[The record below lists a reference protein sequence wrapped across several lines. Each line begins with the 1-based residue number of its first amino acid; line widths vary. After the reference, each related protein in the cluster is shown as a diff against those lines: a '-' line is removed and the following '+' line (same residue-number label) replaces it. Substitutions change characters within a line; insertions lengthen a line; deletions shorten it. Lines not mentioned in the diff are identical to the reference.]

1 MRYLIN
7 KYIFFVFFYTSLIAQ
22 VEYSNHLNIRY
33 GDGDNNYTY
42 EEIYFNT
49 GITLNRSDY
58 RLEAVFNLEL
68 GDPPEIGLKQKGLA
82 DFLFGYYN
90 RNLSV
95 ELGKFYQTWGRG
107 LILNQVDYQP
117 LDFDTGAVGLNIEY
131 EKDYIA
137 LSIIAGGIEPRR
149 STTFLGG
156 YDPRVPNYI
165 LKQTLYGS
173 DFSIEL
179 PGSTMGLSILFTE
192 EDEAPISS
200 VMSGMRF
207 EKPYDNGDFF
217 LSFISKKSKLDK
229 VDSDSETDKGNGI
242 YLSNTNYIKDWALT
256 SNYRRYRIDVKD
268 PSMRDNIL
276 SNYGQALDVQRSPTG
291 YYQHSFKLL
300 SRNSKQVNL
309 NDEIGLELEL
319 IGPIDE
325 NRTLLV
331 NYTKSSS
338 TKGWHNEFGYWEPEP
353 LTTTNGNSNSLFPS
367 SDKDSY
373 PFDELFIELSG
384 YNKAHTLS
392 YRVGFD
398 YFSDTFAVLAN
409 SNTSES
415 FEVNKAI
422 TFPLMVNV
430 TLNDLWNIEVQLELQ
445 RAKKGFELTVND
457 ETSFVS
463 LLSDKYQKNIFLGFT
478 VNHAPWSLTLATE
491 STNSDESLSSSDSN
505 TWNSVALT
513 YRIKSDNIL
522 EVFYGSIRGGLDC
535 TNGVCRYIQP
545 FENGLRIDYSV
556 NLN

>member
-1 MRYLIN
+1 MN
-7 KYIFFVFFYTSLIAQ
+7 KRIISIFLCTTLTAQ
-22 VEYSNHLNIRY
+22 VEYSNNLNIRY
-33 GDGDNNYTY
+33 GDGDNNYIY

-49 GITLNRSDY
+49 GITLNRPDD
-58 RLEAVFNLEL
+58 RFEALFSLEL
-68 GDPPEIGLKQKGLA
+68 SDPPEIGLKEEGIRE
-82 DFLFGYYN
+82 FLLGYYN
-90 RNLSV
+90 KNLSI
-95 ELGKFYQTWGRG
+95 ELGDFYQTWGRG
-107 LILNQVDYQP
+107 LILNQTDYQH
-117 LDFDTGAVGLNIEY
+117 LDFNTGATGLSVGY
-131 EKDYIA
+131 EKDYIS
-137 LSIIAGGIEPRR
+137 LNVIAGEINPRK

-173 DFSIEL
+173 DFSIESSE
-179 PGSTMGLSILFTE
+179 STMGLSILFTE

-200 VMSGMRF
+200 VIGGIRF
-207 EKPYDNGDFF
+207 EKPYDNGDLF
-217 LSFISKKSKLDK
+217 LSFISKRSKLDT
-229 VDSDSETDKGNGI
+229 VDSGSETDKGNGL
-242 YLSNTNYIKDWALT
+242 YFSNTNYIKDWALT

-373 PFDELFIELSG
+373 PFDELFIELNG
-384 YNKAHTLS
+384 YNKAHTLF

-422 TFPLMVNV
+422 TFPFMVNV
-430 TLNDLWNIEVQLELQ
+430 ILNDLWSIEVQLELQ

-457 ETSFVS
+457 ESSFVS
-463 LLSDKYQKNIFLGFT
+463 LLSDKYQDNIFLGFT
-478 VNHAPWSLTLATE
+478 VNHAPWSLTVATE
-491 STNSDESLSSSDSN
+491 STNSDESSSNFDSN

-545 FENGLRIDYSV
+545 FKNGLRIDYNV

>member
-1 MRYLIN
+1 MQYLMN
-7 KYIFFVFFYTSLIAQ
+7 KRIISIFLCTILTAQ
-22 VEYSNHLNIRY
+22 VEYSNNLNIRY
-33 GDGDNNYTY
+33 GGGDNNYTY

-49 GITLNRSDY
+49 GITLNRPDY
-58 RLEAVFNLEL
+58 RFEALFNLEL
-68 GDPPEIGLKQKGLA
+68 SDPPEIGLKEEGIRE
-82 DFLFGYYN
+82 FLLGYYN
-90 RNLSV
+90 KNLSI
-95 ELGKFYQTWGRG
+95 ELGDFYQTWGRG
-107 LILNQVDYQP
+107 LILNQTDYQH
-117 LDFDTGAVGLNIEY
+117 LDFNTSATGLSVGY
-131 EKDYIA
+131 EKDYIS
-137 LSIIAGGIEPRR
+137 LNVIAGEINPRK

-173 DFSIEL
+173 DFSIESSE
-179 PGSTMGLSILFTE
+179 STMGLSILFTE
-192 EDEAPISS
+192 EEEAPVSS
-200 VMSGMRF
+200 VIGGIRF
-207 EKPYDNGDFF
+207 EKLYDNGDLF
-217 LSFISKKSKLDK
+217 LSFISKRSKLDT
-229 VDSDSETDKGNGI
+229 VDSGSETDKGNGI
-242 YLSNTNYIKDWALT
+242 YFSNTNYIKDWALT

-325 NRTLLV
+325 DKTLLV

-373 PFDELFIELSG
+373 PFDEIFIELNG
-384 YNKAHTLS
+384 YNKAHTLF

-422 TFPLMVNV
+422 TFPFMVNV
-430 TLNDLWNIEVQLELQ
+430 ILNDLWSIEVQLELQ

-463 LLSDKYQKNIFLGFT
+463 LLSDKYQENIFLGFT
-478 VNHAPWSLTLATE
+478 VNHTPWSLTFATE
-491 STNSDESLSSSDSN
+491 STNSDESLSNFDSN

>member
-1 MRYLIN
+1 MN
-7 KYIFFVFFYTSLIAQ
+7 KRIISIFLCTTLTAQ
-22 VEYSNHLNIRY
+22 VEYSNNLNIRY
-33 GDGDNNYTY
+33 GEGDNNYIY

-49 GITLNRSDY
+49 GITLNRPDD
-58 RLEAVFNLEL
+58 RFEALFSLEL
-68 GDPPEIGLKQKGLA
+68 SDPPEIGLKEEGIRE
-82 DFLFGYYN
+82 FLLGYYN
-90 RNLSV
+90 KNLSI
-95 ELGKFYQTWGRG
+95 ELGDFYQTWGRG
-107 LILNQVDYQP
+107 LILNQTDYQH
-117 LDFDTGAVGLNIEY
+117 LDFNTGATGLSVGY
-131 EKDYIA
+131 EKDYIS
-137 LSIIAGGIEPRR
+137 LNVIAGEINPRK

-173 DFSIEL
+173 DFSIESSE
-179 PGSTMGLSILFTE
+179 STMGLSILFTE

-200 VMSGMRF
+200 VIGGIRF
-207 EKPYDNGDFF
+207 EKPYDNGDLF
-217 LSFISKKSKLDK
+217 LSFISKRSKLDT
-229 VDSDSETDKGNGI
+229 VDSGSETDKGNGL
-242 YLSNTNYIKDWALT
+242 YFSNTNYIKDWALT

-373 PFDELFIELSG
+373 PFDELFIELNG
-384 YNKAHTLS
+384 YNKAHTLF

-422 TFPLMVNV
+422 TFPFMVNV
-430 TLNDLWNIEVQLELQ
+430 ILNDLWSIEVQLELQ

-457 ETSFVS
+457 ESSFVS
-463 LLSDKYQKNIFLGFT
+463 LLSDKYQDNIFLGFT
-478 VNHAPWSLTLATE
+478 VNHAPWSLTVATE
-491 STNSDESLSSSDSN
+491 STNSDESSSNFDSN

-545 FENGLRIDYSV
+545 FKNGLRIDYNV

>member
-1 MRYLIN
+1 MQYLMN
-7 KYIFFVFFYTSLIAQ
+7 KRIISIFLCTILTAQ
-22 VEYSNHLNIRY
+22 VEYSNNLNIRY
-33 GDGDNNYTY
+33 GEGDNNYTY

-49 GITLNRSDY
+49 GITLNRPDY
-58 RLEAVFNLEL
+58 RFEALFNLEL
-68 GDPPEIGLKQKGLA
+68 SDPPEIGLKEEGIRE
-82 DFLFGYYN
+82 FLLGYYN
-90 RNLSV
+90 KNLSI
-95 ELGKFYQTWGRG
+95 ELGDFYQTWGRG
-107 LILNQVDYQP
+107 LILNQTDYQH
-117 LDFDTGAVGLNIEY
+117 LDFNTSATGLSVGY
-131 EKDYIA
+131 EKDYIS
-137 LSIIAGGIEPRR
+137 LNVIAGEINPRK

-173 DFSIEL
+173 DFSIESSE
-179 PGSTMGLSILFTE
+179 STMGLSILFTE
-192 EDEAPISS
+192 EEEAPISS
-200 VMSGMRF
+200 VIGGIRF

-217 LSFISKKSKLDK
+217 LSFISKRSKLDT
-229 VDSDSETDKGNGI
+229 VDSGSETDKGNGI
-242 YLSNTNYIKDWALT
+242 YFSNTNYIKDWALT

-325 NRTLLV
+325 DKTLLV

-373 PFDELFIELSG
+373 PFDEIFIELNG
-384 YNKAHTLS
+384 YNKAHTLF

-422 TFPLMVNV
+422 TFPFMVNV
-430 TLNDLWNIEVQLELQ
+430 ILNDLWSIEVQLELQ

-463 LLSDKYQKNIFLGFT
+463 LLSDKYQENIFLGFT
-478 VNHAPWSLTLATE
+478 VNHTPWSLTFATE
-491 STNSDESLSSSDSN
+491 STNSDESLSNFDSN

>member
-1 MRYLIN
+1 MN
-7 KYIFFVFFYTSLIAQ
+7 KRIISIFLFTILTAQ
-22 VEYSNHLNIRY
+22 VEYSNNLNIRY
-33 GDGDNNYTY
+33 GEGDNNYSY

-49 GITLNRSDY
+49 GITLNRPDY
-58 RLEAVFNLEL
+58 RLEALFNLEL
-68 GDPPEIGLKQKGLA
+68 SDPPEIGLKEEGIRKFSL
-82 DFLFGYYN
+82 GYYN
-90 RNLSV
+90 KNLSI
-95 ELGKFYQTWGRG
+95 ELGDFYQTWGRG
-107 LILNQVDYQP
+107 LILNQTDYQH
-117 LDFDTGAVGLNIEY
+117 LDFNTGATGLSVGY
-131 EKDYIA
+131 EKNYIS
-137 LSIIAGGIEPRR
+137 LNVIAGEINPRK
-149 STTFLGG
+149 STTFLGD

-173 DFSIEL
+173 DLSIES
-179 PGSTMGLSILFTE
+179 PESTMGLSILFTE
-192 EDEAPISS
+192 EEETPISS
-200 VMSGMRF
+200 VIGGIRF
-207 EKPYDNGDFF
+207 EKPYNNGDFF
-217 LSFISKKSKLDK
+217 LSFISKRSKLDT
-229 VDSDSETDKGNGI
+229 VDSGSETDKGNGL
-242 YLSNTNYIKDWALT
+242 YFSSTNYIKDWALT

-373 PFDELFIELSG
+373 PFDEIFIELNG
-384 YNKAHTLS
+384 YNEAHTLF

-422 TFPLMVNV
+422 TFPFMVNV
-430 TLNDLWNIEVQLELQ
+430 ILNDLWSIEVQLELQ
-445 RAKKGFELTVND
+445 RAKKGFEVTAND
-457 ETSFVS
+457 ESSFVS
-463 LLSDKYQKNIFLGFT
+463 LLSEKYQDNIFLGFT
-478 VNHAPWSLTLATE
+478 VNHAPWSLTVATE
-491 STNSDESLSSSDSN
+491 STNSDESLSNFDSN

-545 FENGLRIDYSV
+545 FENGLRIDYNV

>member
-1 MRYLIN
+1 MN
-7 KYIFFVFFYTSLIAQ
+7 KRIISIFLCTTLTAQ
-22 VEYSNHLNIRY
+22 VEYSNNLNIRY
-33 GDGDNNYTY
+33 GEGDNNYTY

-49 GITLNRSDY
+49 GIILNRPDD
-58 RLEAVFNLEL
+58 RFEALFSLEL
-68 GDPPEIGLKQKGLA
+68 SNPPEIGLKEEGIRE
-82 DFLFGYYN
+82 FLLGYYN
-90 RNLSV
+90 KNLSI
-95 ELGKFYQTWGRG
+95 ELGDFYQTWGRG
-107 LILNQVDYQP
+107 LILNQTDYQH
-117 LDFDTGAVGLNIEY
+117 LDFNTSATGLSVGY
-131 EKDYIA
+131 EKDYIS
-137 LSIIAGGIEPRR
+137 LNVIAGETNPRK
-149 STTFLGG
+149 STTFLGD

-173 DFSIEL
+173 DLSIES
-179 PGSTMGLSILFTE
+179 PESTM
-192 EDEAPISS
+192 
-200 VMSGMRF
+200 
-207 EKPYDNGDFF
+207 
-217 LSFISKKSKLDK
+217 SFISKRSKFDI
-229 VDSDSETDKGNGI
+229 VDSGSETDKGNGL
-242 YLSNTNYIKDWALT
+242 YFSNTNYIKDWALT

-325 NRTLLV
+325 NRTLLL

-373 PFDELFIELSG
+373 PFDEIFIELNG
-384 YNKAHTLS
+384 YNKAHTLF

-422 TFPLMVNV
+422 TFPFMVNV
-430 TLNDLWNIEVQLELQ
+430 ILNDLWSIEVQLELQ

-457 ETSFVS
+457 ESSFVS
-463 LLSDKYQKNIFLGFT
+463 LLSDKYQDNIFLGFT
-478 VNHAPWSLTLATE
+478 VNHAPWSLTVATE
-491 STNSDESLSSSDSN
+491 STNSDESLSNFDSN

-545 FENGLRIDYSV
+545 FKNGLRIDYSV
-556 NLN
+556 NLK

>member
-1 MRYLIN
+1 MN
-7 KYIFFVFFYTSLIAQ
+7 KRIISIFLCTTLTAQ
-22 VEYSNHLNIRY
+22 VEYSNNLNIRY
-33 GDGDNNYTY
+33 GEGDNNYTY

-49 GITLNRSDY
+49 GIILNRPDD
-58 RLEAVFNLEL
+58 RFEALFSLEL
-68 GDPPEIGLKQKGLA
+68 SDPPEIGLKEEGIRE
-82 DFLFGYYN
+82 FLLGYYN
-90 RNLSV
+90 KNLSI
-95 ELGKFYQTWGRG
+95 ELGDFYQTWGRG
-107 LILNQVDYQP
+107 LILNQTDYQH
-117 LDFDTGAVGLNIEY
+117 LDFNTSATGLSVGY
-131 EKDYIA
+131 EKDYIS
-137 LSIIAGGIEPRR
+137 LNVIAGETNPRK
-149 STTFLGG
+149 STTFLGD

-173 DFSIEL
+173 DLSIES
-179 PGSTMGLSILFTE
+179 PESTMGLSILFTE
-192 EDEAPISS
+192 EEEAPISS
-200 VMSGMRF
+200 VIGGIRF

-217 LSFISKKSKLDK
+217 LSFISKRSKLDT
-229 VDSDSETDKGNGI
+229 VDSGSETDKGNGL
-242 YLSNTNYIKDWALT
+242 YFSNTNYIKDWALT

-325 NRTLLV
+325 NRTLLL

-373 PFDELFIELSG
+373 PFDEIFIELNG
-384 YNKAHTLS
+384 YNKAHTLF

-422 TFPLMVNV
+422 TFPFMVNV
-430 TLNDLWNIEVQLELQ
+430 ILNDLWSIEVQLELQ
-445 RAKKGFELTVND
+445 RAKKGFEVTTND
-457 ETSFVS
+457 ESSFVS
-463 LLSDKYQKNIFLGFT
+463 LLSEKYQDNIFLGFT
-478 VNHAPWSLTLATE
+478 VNHAPWSLTVATE
-491 STNSDESLSSSDSN
+491 STNSDESLSNFDSN

-522 EVFYGSIRGGLDC
+522 EVFYVSIRGGLDC

-545 FENGLRIDYSV
+545 FENGLRIDYNV

>member
-1 MRYLIN
+1 MN
-7 KYIFFVFFYTSLIAQ
+7 KRIISIFLCTTLTAQ
-22 VEYSNHLNIRY
+22 VEYSNNLNIRY
-33 GDGDNNYTY
+33 GEGDNNYIY

-49 GITLNRSDY
+49 GITLNRPDD
-58 RLEAVFNLEL
+58 RFEALFSLEL
-68 GDPPEIGLKQKGLA
+68 SNPPEIGLKEEGIRE
-82 DFLFGYYN
+82 FLLGYYN
-90 RNLSV
+90 KNLSI
-95 ELGKFYQTWGRG
+95 ELGDFYETWGRG
-107 LILNQVDYQP
+107 LILNQTDYQH
-117 LDFDTGAVGLNIEY
+117 LDFNTGATGLSVGY
-131 EKDYIA
+131 EKDYIS
-137 LSIIAGGIEPRR
+137 LNVIAGEINPRK

-173 DFSIEL
+173 DFSIESSE
-179 PGSTMGLSILFTE
+179 STMGLSILFTE

-200 VMSGMRF
+200 VIGGIRF

-217 LSFISKKSKLDK
+217 LSFISKRSKFDI
-229 VDSDSETDKGNGI
+229 VDSGSETDKGNGL
-242 YLSNTNYIKDWALT
+242 YFSNTNYIKDWALT

-373 PFDELFIELSG
+373 PFDELFIELNG
-384 YNKAHTLS
+384 YNKAHTLF

-422 TFPLMVNV
+422 TFPFMVNV
-430 TLNDLWNIEVQLELQ
+430 ILNDLWSIEVQLELQ

-457 ETSFVS
+457 ESSFVS
-463 LLSDKYQKNIFLGFT
+463 LLSDKYQDNIFLGFT
-478 VNHAPWSLTLATE
+478 VNHAPWSLTVATE
-491 STNSDESLSSSDSN
+491 STNSDESSSNFDSN

-545 FENGLRIDYSV
+545 FQNGLRIDYNV

>member
-1 MRYLIN
+1 MN
-7 KYIFFVFFYTSLIAQ
+7 KRIISIFLFTILTAQ
-22 VEYSNHLNIRY
+22 VEYSNNLNIRY
-33 GDGDNNYTY
+33 GEGDNNYTY

-49 GITLNRSDY
+49 GIILNRPDD
-58 RLEAVFNLEL
+58 RFEALFSLEL
-68 GDPPEIGLKQKGLA
+68 SDPPEIGLKEEGIRE
-82 DFLFGYYN
+82 FLLGYYN
-90 RNLSV
+90 KNLSI
-95 ELGKFYQTWGRG
+95 ELGDFYQTWGRG
-107 LILNQVDYQP
+107 LILNQTDYQH
-117 LDFDTGAVGLNIEY
+117 LDFNTSATGLSVGY
-131 EKDYIA
+131 EKDYIS
-137 LSIIAGGIEPRR
+137 LNVIAGETNPRK
-149 STTFLGG
+149 STTFLGD

-173 DFSIEL
+173 DFSIESSE
-179 PGSTMGLSILFTE
+179 STMGLSILFTE
-192 EDEAPISS
+192 EEEAPISS
-200 VMSGMRF
+200 VIGGIRF

-217 LSFISKKSKLDK
+217 LSFISKRSKLDT
-229 VDSDSETDKGNGI
+229 VDSGSETDKGNGL
-242 YLSNTNYIKDWALT
+242 YFSNTNYIKDWALT

-373 PFDELFIELSG
+373 PFDEIFIELNG
-384 YNKAHTLS
+384 YNKAHTLF

-422 TFPLMVNV
+422 TFPFMVNV
-430 TLNDLWNIEVQLELQ
+430 ILNDLWSIEVQLELQ
-445 RAKKGFELTVND
+445 RAKKGFEVTTND
-457 ETSFVS
+457 ESSFVS
-463 LLSDKYQKNIFLGFT
+463 LLSEKYQDNIFLGFT
-478 VNHAPWSLTLATE
+478 VNHAPWSLTVATE
-491 STNSDESLSSSDSN
+491 STNSDESLSNFDSN

-545 FENGLRIDYSV
+545 FENGLRIDYNV

>member
-1 MRYLIN
+1 MN
-7 KYIFFVFFYTSLIAQ
+7 KRIISIFLCTTLTAQ
-22 VEYSNHLNIRY
+22 VEYSNNLNIRY
-33 GDGDNNYTY
+33 GEGDNNYTY

-49 GITLNRSDY
+49 GIILNRPDD
-58 RLEAVFNLEL
+58 RFEALFSLEL
-68 GDPPEIGLKQKGLA
+68 SDPPEIGLKEEGIRE
-82 DFLFGYYN
+82 FLLGYYN
-90 RNLSV
+90 KNLSI
-95 ELGKFYQTWGRG
+95 ELGDFYQTWGRG
-107 LILNQVDYQP
+107 LILNQTDYQH
-117 LDFDTGAVGLNIEY
+117 LDFNTSATGLSVGY
-131 EKDYIA
+131 EKDYIS
-137 LSIIAGGIEPRR
+137 LNVIAGETNPRK
-149 STTFLGG
+149 STTFLGD

-173 DFSIEL
+173 DLSIES
-179 PGSTMGLSILFTE
+179 PESTMGLSILFTE
-192 EDEAPISS
+192 EEEAPISS
-200 VMSGMRF
+200 VIGGIRF

-217 LSFISKKSKLDK
+217 LSFISKRSKFDI
-229 VDSDSETDKGNGI
+229 VDSGSETDKGNGL
-242 YLSNTNYIKDWALT
+242 YFSNTNYIKDWALT

-373 PFDELFIELSG
+373 PFDELFIELNG
-384 YNKAHTLS
+384 YNKAHTLF

-422 TFPLMVNV
+422 TFPFMVNV
-430 TLNDLWNIEVQLELQ
+430 ILNDLWSIEVQLELQ
-445 RAKKGFELTVND
+445 RAKKGFEVTTND
-457 ETSFVS
+457 ESSFVS
-463 LLSDKYQKNIFLGFT
+463 LLSEKYQDNIFLGFT
-478 VNHAPWSLTLATE
+478 VNHEPWSLTVATE
-491 STNSDESLSSSDSN
+491 STNSDESSSNFDSN

-545 FENGLRIDYSV
+545 FKNGLRIDYNV

>member
-1 MRYLIN
+1 MN
-7 KYIFFVFFYTSLIAQ
+7 KRIISIFLCTTLTAQ
-22 VEYSNHLNIRY
+22 VEYSNNLNIRY
-33 GDGDNNYTY
+33 GEGDNNYIY

-49 GITLNRSDY
+49 GITLNRPDD
-58 RLEAVFNLEL
+58 RFEALFSLEL
-68 GDPPEIGLKQKGLA
+68 SDPPEIGLKEEGIRE
-82 DFLFGYYN
+82 FLLGYYN
-90 RNLSV
+90 KNLSI
-95 ELGKFYQTWGRG
+95 ELGDFYQTWGRG
-107 LILNQVDYQP
+107 LILNQTDYQH
-117 LDFDTGAVGLNIEY
+117 LDFNTSATGLSVGY
-131 EKDYIA
+131 EKDYIS
-137 LSIIAGGIEPRR
+137 LNVIAGETNPRK
-149 STTFLGG
+149 STTFLGD

-173 DFSIEL
+173 DFSIESSE
-179 PGSTMGLSILFTE
+179 STMGLSILFTE
-192 EDEAPISS
+192 EEEAPISS
-200 VMSGMRF
+200 VIGGIRF

-217 LSFISKKSKLDK
+217 LSFISKRSKFDI
-229 VDSDSETDKGNGI
+229 VDSGSETDKGNGL
-242 YLSNTNYIKDWALT
+242 YFSNTNYIKDWALT

-373 PFDELFIELSG
+373 PFDEIFIELNG
-384 YNKAHTLS
+384 YNKAHTLF

-422 TFPLMVNV
+422 TFPFMVNV
-430 TLNDLWNIEVQLELQ
+430 ILNDLWSIEVQLELQ
-445 RAKKGFELTVND
+445 RAKKGFEVTTND
-457 ETSFVS
+457 ESSFVS
-463 LLSDKYQKNIFLGFT
+463 LLSEKYQDNIFLGFT
-478 VNHAPWSLTLATE
+478 VNHAPWSLTVATE
-491 STNSDESLSSSDSN
+491 STNSDESLSNFDSN

>member
-1 MRYLIN
+1 MN
-7 KYIFFVFFYTSLIAQ
+7 KRIISIFLCTTLTAQ
-22 VEYSNHLNIRY
+22 VEYSNNLNIRY
-33 GDGDNNYTY
+33 GEGDNNYTY

-49 GITLNRSDY
+49 GIILNRPDD
-58 RLEAVFNLEL
+58 RFEALFSLEL
-68 GDPPEIGLKQKGLA
+68 SDPPEIGLKEEGIRE
-82 DFLFGYYN
+82 FLLGYYN
-90 RNLSV
+90 KNLSI
-95 ELGKFYQTWGRG
+95 ELGDFYQTWGRG
-107 LILNQVDYQP
+107 LILNQTDYQH
-117 LDFDTGAVGLNIEY
+117 LDFNTSATGLSVGY
-131 EKDYIA
+131 EKDYIS
-137 LSIIAGGIEPRR
+137 LNVIAGETNPRK
-149 STTFLGG
+149 STTFLGD

-173 DFSIEL
+173 DLSIES
-179 PGSTMGLSILFTE
+179 PESTMGLSILFTE
-192 EDEAPISS
+192 EEEAPISS
-200 VMSGMRF
+200 VIGGIRF

-217 LSFISKKSKLDK
+217 LSFISKRSKFDI
-229 VDSDSETDKGNGI
+229 VDSGSETDKGNGL
-242 YLSNTNYIKDWALT
+242 YFSNTNYIKDWALT

-325 NRTLLV
+325 NRTLLL

-373 PFDELFIELSG
+373 PFDEIFIELNG
-384 YNKAHTLS
+384 YNKAHTLF

-422 TFPLMVNV
+422 TFPFMVNV
-430 TLNDLWNIEVQLELQ
+430 ILNDLWSIEVQLELQ
-445 RAKKGFELTVND
+445 RAKKGFEVTTND
-457 ETSFVS
+457 ESSFVS
-463 LLSDKYQKNIFLGFT
+463 LLSEKYQDNIFLGFT
-478 VNHAPWSLTLATE
+478 VNHAPWSLTVATE
-491 STNSDESLSSSDSN
+491 STNSDESLSNFDSN

-545 FENGLRIDYSV
+545 FKNGLRIDYSV
-556 NLN
+556 NLK

>member
-1 MRYLIN
+1 MN
-7 KYIFFVFFYTSLIAQ
+7 KRIISIFLCTTLTAQ
-22 VEYSNHLNIRY
+22 VEYSNNLNIRY
-33 GDGDNNYTY
+33 GEGDNNYTY

-49 GITLNRSDY
+49 GIILNRPDD
-58 RLEAVFNLEL
+58 RFEALFSLEL
-68 GDPPEIGLKQKGLA
+68 SDPPEIGLKEEGIRE
-82 DFLFGYYN
+82 FLLGYYN
-90 RNLSV
+90 KNLSI
-95 ELGKFYQTWGRG
+95 ELGDFYQTWGRG
-107 LILNQVDYQP
+107 LILNQTDYQH
-117 LDFDTGAVGLNIEY
+117 LDFNTSATGLSVGY
-131 EKDYIA
+131 EKDYIS
-137 LSIIAGGIEPRR
+137 LNVIAGETNPRK
-149 STTFLGG
+149 STTFLGD

-173 DFSIEL
+173 DLSIES
-179 PGSTMGLSILFTE
+179 PESTMGLSILFTE
-192 EDEAPISS
+192 EEEAPISS
-200 VMSGMRF
+200 VIGGIRF

-217 LSFISKKSKLDK
+217 LSFISKRSKFDI
-229 VDSDSETDKGNGI
+229 VDSGSETDKGNGL
-242 YLSNTNYIKDWALT
+242 YFSNTNYIKDWALT

-325 NRTLLV
+325 NRTLLL

-373 PFDELFIELSG
+373 PFDEIFIELNG
-384 YNKAHTLS
+384 YNKDHTLF

-422 TFPLMVNV
+422 TFPFMVNV
-430 TLNDLWNIEVQLELQ
+430 ILNDLWSIEVQLELQ
-445 RAKKGFELTVND
+445 RAKKGFEVTTND
-457 ETSFVS
+457 ESSFVS
-463 LLSDKYQKNIFLGFT
+463 LLSEKYQDNIFLGFT
-478 VNHAPWSLTLATE
+478 VNHAPWSLTVATE
-491 STNSDESLSSSDSN
+491 STNSDESLSNFDSN

-556 NLN
+556 NLK

>member
-1 MRYLIN
+1 MN
-7 KYIFFVFFYTSLIAQ
+7 KRIISIFLCTTLTAQ
-22 VEYSNHLNIRY
+22 VEYSNNLNIRY
-33 GDGDNNYTY
+33 GEGDNNYTY

-49 GITLNRSDY
+49 GIILNRPDD
-58 RLEAVFNLEL
+58 RFEALFSLEL
-68 GDPPEIGLKQKGLA
+68 SDPPEIGLKEEGIRE
-82 DFLFGYYN
+82 FLLGYYN
-90 RNLSV
+90 KNLSI
-95 ELGKFYQTWGRG
+95 ELGDFYQTWGRG
-107 LILNQVDYQP
+107 LILNQTDYQH
-117 LDFDTGAVGLNIEY
+117 LDFNTSATGLSVGY
-131 EKDYIA
+131 EKDYIS
-137 LSIIAGGIEPRR
+137 LNVIAGETNPRK
-149 STTFLGG
+149 STTFLGD

-173 DFSIEL
+173 DFSIESSE
-179 PGSTMGLSILFTE
+179 STMGLSILFTE
-192 EDEAPISS
+192 EEEAPISS
-200 VMSGMRF
+200 VISGIRF
-207 EKPYDNGDFF
+207 EKPYDNGDLF
-217 LSFISKKSKLDK
+217 LSFISKRSNLDT
-229 VDSDSETDKGNGI
+229 VDSDSETDKGNGL
-242 YLSNTNYIKDWALT
+242 YFSNTNYIKDWALT

-291 YYQHSFKLL
+291 YYQHNFKLL

-373 PFDELFIELSG
+373 PFDELFIELNG
-384 YNKAHTLS
+384 YNEAHTLF

-422 TFPLMVNV
+422 TFPFMVNV
-430 TLNDLWNIEVQLELQ
+430 ILNDLWSIEVQLELQ
-445 RAKKGFELTVND
+445 RAKKGFEVTTND
-457 ETSFVS
+457 ESSFVS
-463 LLSDKYQKNIFLGFT
+463 LLSDKYQDNIFLGFT
-478 VNHAPWSLTLATE
+478 VNHAPWSLTVATE
-491 STNSDESLSSSDSN
+491 STNSDESSSNFDSN

>member
-1 MRYLIN
+1 MN
-7 KYIFFVFFYTSLIAQ
+7 KSIISIFLFTILTAQ
-22 VEYSNHLNIRY
+22 VEYSNNLNIRY
-33 GDGDNNYTY
+33 GEGDNNYSY

-49 GITLNRSDY
+49 GITLNRPDY
-58 RLEAVFNLEL
+58 RLEALFNLEL
-68 GDPPEIGLKQKGLA
+68 SDPPEIGLKEEGIRKFSL
-82 DFLFGYYN
+82 GYYN
-90 RNLSV
+90 KNLSI
-95 ELGKFYQTWGRG
+95 ELGDFYQTWGRG
-107 LILNQVDYQP
+107 LILNQTDYQH
-117 LDFDTGAVGLNIEY
+117 LDFNTGATGLSVGY
-131 EKDYIA
+131 EKDYIS
-137 LSIIAGGIEPRR
+137 LNVIAGEINPRK
-149 STTFLGG
+149 STTFLGD

-173 DFSIEL
+173 DLSIES
-179 PGSTMGLSILFTE
+179 PESTMGLSILFTE
-192 EDEAPISS
+192 EEETPISS
-200 VMSGMRF
+200 VIGGIRF
-207 EKPYDNGDFF
+207 EKPYNNGDFF
-217 LSFISKKSKLDK
+217 LSFISKRSKLDT
-229 VDSDSETDKGNGI
+229 VDSGSETDKGNGL
-242 YLSNTNYIKDWALT
+242 YFSSTNYIKDWALT

-373 PFDELFIELSG
+373 PFDEIFIELNG
-384 YNKAHTLS
+384 YNEAHTLF

-422 TFPLMVNV
+422 TFPFMVNV
-430 TLNDLWNIEVQLELQ
+430 ILNDLWSIEVQLELK
-445 RAKKGFELTVND
+445 RAKKGFEVTAND
-457 ETSFVS
+457 ESSFVS
-463 LLSDKYQKNIFLGFT
+463 LLSEKYQDNIFLGFT
-478 VNHAPWSLTLATE
+478 VNHAPWSLTVATE
-491 STNSDESLSSSDSN
+491 STNSDESLSNFDSN

-545 FENGLRIDYSV
+545 FENGLRIDYNV

>member
-1 MRYLIN
+1 MQYLMN
-7 KYIFFVFFYTSLIAQ
+7 KRIISIFLCTILTAQ
-22 VEYSNHLNIRY
+22 VEYSNNLNIRY
-33 GDGDNNYTY
+33 GEGDNNYTY

-49 GITLNRSDY
+49 GITLNRPDY
-58 RLEAVFNLEL
+58 RFEALFNLEL
-68 GDPPEIGLKQKGLA
+68 SDPPEIGLKEEGIRE
-82 DFLFGYYN
+82 FLLGYYN
-90 RNLSV
+90 KNLSI
-95 ELGKFYQTWGRG
+95 ELGDFYQTWGRG
-107 LILNQVDYQP
+107 LILNQTDYQH
-117 LDFDTGAVGLNIEY
+117 LDFNTSATGLSVGY
-131 EKDYIA
+131 EKDYIS
-137 LSIIAGGIEPRR
+137 LNVIAGEINPRK

-173 DFSIEL
+173 DFSIESSE
-179 PGSTMGLSILFTE
+179 STMGLSILFTE
-192 EDEAPISS
+192 EEEAPISS
-200 VMSGMRF
+200 VIGGIRF
-207 EKPYDNGDFF
+207 EKLYDNGDFF
-217 LSFISKKSKLDK
+217 LSFISKRSKLDT
-229 VDSDSETDKGNGI
+229 VDSGSETDKGNGI
-242 YLSNTNYIKDWALT
+242 YFSNTNYIKDWALT

-325 NRTLLV
+325 DKTLLV

-373 PFDELFIELSG
+373 PFDEIFIELNG
-384 YNKAHTLS
+384 YNKAHTLF

-422 TFPLMVNV
+422 TFPFMVNV
-430 TLNDLWNIEVQLELQ
+430 ILNDLWSIEVQLELQ

-463 LLSDKYQKNIFLGFT
+463 LLSDKYQENIFLGFT
-478 VNHAPWSLTLATE
+478 VNHTPWSLTFATE
-491 STNSDESLSSSDSN
+491 STNSDESLSNFDSN

>member
-1 MRYLIN
+1 MN
-7 KYIFFVFFYTSLIAQ
+7 KRIISIFLCTTLTAQ
-22 VEYSNHLNIRY
+22 VEYSNNLNIRY
-33 GDGDNNYTY
+33 GEGDNNYTY

-49 GITLNRSDY
+49 GIILNRPDD
-58 RLEAVFNLEL
+58 RFEALFSLEL
-68 GDPPEIGLKQKGLA
+68 SDPPEIGLKEEGIRE
-82 DFLFGYYN
+82 FLLGYYN
-90 RNLSV
+90 KNLSI
-95 ELGKFYQTWGRG
+95 ELGDFYQTWGRG
-107 LILNQVDYQP
+107 LILNQTDYQH
-117 LDFDTGAVGLNIEY
+117 LDFNTSATGLSVGY
-131 EKDYIA
+131 EKDYIS
-137 LSIIAGGIEPRR
+137 LNVIAGETNPRK
-149 STTFLGG
+149 STTFLGD

-173 DFSIEL
+173 DFSIESSE
-179 PGSTMGLSILFTE
+179 STMGLSILFTE
-192 EDEAPISS
+192 EEEAPISS
-200 VMSGMRF
+200 VIGGIRF

-217 LSFISKKSKLDK
+217 LSFISKRSKFDI
-229 VDSDSETDKGNGI
+229 VDSGSETDKGNGL
-242 YLSNTNYIKDWALT
+242 YFSNTNYIKDWALT

-291 YYQHSFKLL
+291 YYQHNFKLL

-325 NRTLLV
+325 NRTLLL

-373 PFDELFIELSG
+373 PFDEIFIELNG
-384 YNKAHTLS
+384 YNKAHTLF

-422 TFPLMVNV
+422 TFPFMVNV
-430 TLNDLWNIEVQLELQ
+430 ILNDLWSIEVQLELQ
-445 RAKKGFELTVND
+445 RAKKGFEVTTND
-457 ETSFVS
+457 ESSFVS
-463 LLSDKYQKNIFLGFT
+463 LLSDKYQDNIFLGFT
-478 VNHAPWSLTLATE
+478 VNHAPWSLTVATE
-491 STNSDESLSSSDSN
+491 STNSDESLSNFDSN

-545 FENGLRIDYSV
+545 FKNGLRIDYSV
-556 NLN
+556 NLK

>member
-1 MRYLIN
+1 MN
-7 KYIFFVFFYTSLIAQ
+7 KRIISIFLCTTLTAQ
-22 VEYSNHLNIRY
+22 VEYSNNLNIRY
-33 GDGDNNYTY
+33 GEGDNNYSY

-49 GITLNRSDY
+49 GITLNRPDY
-58 RLEAVFNLEL
+58 RLEALFNLEL
-68 GDPPEIGLKQKGLA
+68 SDPPEIGLKEEGIREFSL
-82 DFLFGYYN
+82 GYYN
-90 RNLSV
+90 KNLSI
-95 ELGKFYQTWGRG
+95 ELGDFYQTWGRG
-107 LILNQVDYQP
+107 LILNQTDYQH
-117 LDFDTGAVGLNIEY
+117 LDFNTSATGLSVGY
-131 EKDYIA
+131 EKDYIS
-137 LSIIAGGIEPRR
+137 LNVIAGETNPRK
-149 STTFLGG
+149 STTFLGD

-173 DFSIEL
+173 DLSIES
-179 PGSTMGLSILFTE
+179 PESTMGLSILFTE
-192 EDEAPISS
+192 EEEAPISS
-200 VMSGMRF
+200 VIGGIRF

-217 LSFISKKSKLDK
+217 LSFISKRSKFDI
-229 VDSDSETDKGNGI
+229 VDSGSETDKGNGL
-242 YLSNTNYIKDWALT
+242 YFSNTNYIKDWALT

-325 NRTLLV
+325 NRTLLL

-373 PFDELFIELSG
+373 PFDEIFIELNG
-384 YNKAHTLS
+384 YNEAHTLF

-422 TFPLMVNV
+422 TFPFMVNV
-430 TLNDLWNIEVQLELQ
+430 ILNDLWSIEVQLELQ
-445 RAKKGFELTVND
+445 RAKKGFEVTTND
-457 ETSFVS
+457 ESSFVS
-463 LLSDKYQKNIFLGFT
+463 LLSEKYQDNIFLGFT
-478 VNHAPWSLTLATE
+478 VNHAPWSLTVATE
-491 STNSDESLSSSDSN
+491 STNSDESLSNFDSN

-545 FENGLRIDYSV
+545 FENGLRIDYNV

>member
-1 MRYLIN
+1 MN
-7 KYIFFVFFYTSLIAQ
+7 KRIISIFLCTTLTAQ
-22 VEYSNHLNIRY
+22 VEYSNNLNIRY
-33 GDGDNNYTY
+33 GEGDNNYTY

-49 GITLNRSDY
+49 GIILNRPDD
-58 RLEAVFNLEL
+58 RFEALFSLEL
-68 GDPPEIGLKQKGLA
+68 SDPPEIGLKEEGIRE
-82 DFLFGYYN
+82 FLLGYYN
-90 RNLSV
+90 KNLSI
-95 ELGKFYQTWGRG
+95 ELGDFYQTWGRG
-107 LILNQVDYQP
+107 LILNQTDYQH
-117 LDFDTGAVGLNIEY
+117 LDFNTSATGLSVGY
-131 EKDYIA
+131 EKDYIS
-137 LSIIAGGIEPRR
+137 LNVIAGETNPRK
-149 STTFLGG
+149 STTFLGD

-173 DFSIEL
+173 DLSIES
-179 PGSTMGLSILFTE
+179 PESTMGLSILFTE
-192 EDEAPISS
+192 EEEAPISS
-200 VMSGMRF
+200 VIGGIRF

-217 LSFISKKSKLDK
+217 LSFISKRSKFDI
-229 VDSDSETDKGNGI
+229 VDSGSETDKGNGL
-242 YLSNTNYIKDWALT
+242 YFSNTNYIKDWALT

-291 YYQHSFKLL
+291 YYQHNFKLL

-353 LTTTNGNSNSLFPS
+353 LTTTNGNSNSLLPS

-373 PFDELFIELSG
+373 PFDELFIELNG
-384 YNKAHTLS
+384 YNEAHTLF

-422 TFPLMVNV
+422 TFPFMVNV
-430 TLNDLWNIEVQLELQ
+430 ILNDLWSIEVQLELQ
-445 RAKKGFELTVND
+445 RAKKGFEVTTND
-457 ETSFVS
+457 ESSFVS
-463 LLSDKYQKNIFLGFT
+463 LLSEKYQDNIFLGFT
-478 VNHAPWSLTLATE
+478 VNHAPWSLTVATE
-491 STNSDESLSSSDSN
+491 STNSDESLSNFDSN

-545 FENGLRIDYSV
+545 FENGLRIDYNV

>member
-1 MRYLIN
+1 MN
-7 KYIFFVFFYTSLIAQ
+7 KRIISIFLCTTLTAQ
-22 VEYSNHLNIRY
+22 VEYSNNLNIRY
-33 GDGDNNYTY
+33 GEGDNNYTY

-49 GITLNRSDY
+49 GIILNRPDD
-58 RLEAVFNLEL
+58 RFEALFSLEL
-68 GDPPEIGLKQKGLA
+68 SDPPEIGLKEEGIRE
-82 DFLFGYYN
+82 FLLGYYN
-90 RNLSV
+90 KNLSI
-95 ELGKFYQTWGRG
+95 ELGDFYQTWGRG
-107 LILNQVDYQP
+107 LILNQTDYQH
-117 LDFDTGAVGLNIEY
+117 LDFNTSATGLSVGY
-131 EKDYIA
+131 EKDYIS
-137 LSIIAGGIEPRR
+137 LNVIAGETNPRK
-149 STTFLGG
+149 STTFLGD

-173 DFSIEL
+173 DLSIES
-179 PGSTMGLSILFTE
+179 PESTMGLSILFTE
-192 EDEAPISS
+192 EEEAPISS
-200 VMSGMRF
+200 VIGGIRF

-217 LSFISKKSKLDK
+217 LSFISKRSKFDI
-229 VDSDSETDKGNGI
+229 VDSGSETDKGNGL
-242 YLSNTNYIKDWALT
+242 YFSNTNYIKDWALT

-291 YYQHSFKLL
+291 YYQHSVKLL

-325 NRTLLV
+325 NRTLLL

-373 PFDELFIELSG
+373 PFDEIFIELNG
-384 YNKAHTLS
+384 YNKAHTLF

-422 TFPLMVNV
+422 TFPFMVNV
-430 TLNDLWNIEVQLELQ
+430 ILNDLWSIEVQLELQ
-445 RAKKGFELTVND
+445 RAKKGFEVTTND
-457 ETSFVS
+457 ESSFVS
-463 LLSDKYQKNIFLGFT
+463 LLSEKYQDNIFLGFT
-478 VNHAPWSLTLATE
+478 VNHAPWSLTVATE
-491 STNSDESLSSSDSN
+491 STNSDESLSNFDSN

-545 FENGLRIDYSV
+545 FENGLRIDYNV

>member
-1 MRYLIN
+1 MN
-7 KYIFFVFFYTSLIAQ
+7 KRIISIFLCTTLTAQ
-22 VEYSNHLNIRY
+22 VEYSNNLNIRY
-33 GDGDNNYTY
+33 GEGDNNYTY

-49 GITLNRSDY
+49 GIILNRPDD
-58 RLEAVFNLEL
+58 RFEALFSLEL
-68 GDPPEIGLKQKGLA
+68 SDPPEIGLKEEGIRE
-82 DFLFGYYN
+82 FLLGYYN
-90 RNLSV
+90 KNLSI
-95 ELGKFYQTWGRG
+95 ELGDFYQTWGRG
-107 LILNQVDYQP
+107 LILNQTDYQH
-117 LDFDTGAVGLNIEY
+117 LDFNTSATGLSVGY
-131 EKDYIA
+131 EKDYIS
-137 LSIIAGGIEPRR
+137 LNVIAGETNPRK
-149 STTFLGG
+149 STTFLGD

-173 DFSIEL
+173 DLSIES
-179 PGSTMGLSILFTE
+179 PESTMGLSILFTE
-192 EDEAPISS
+192 EEEAPISS
-200 VMSGMRF
+200 VIGGIRF

-217 LSFISKKSKLDK
+217 LSFISKRSKFDI
-229 VDSDSETDKGNGI
+229 VDSGSETDKGNGL
-242 YLSNTNYIKDWALT
+242 YFSNTNYIKDWALT

-373 PFDELFIELSG
+373 PFDEIFIELNG
-384 YNKAHTLS
+384 YNKDHTLF

-422 TFPLMVNV
+422 TFPFMVNV
-430 TLNDLWNIEVQLELQ
+430 ILNDLWSIEVQLELQ
-445 RAKKGFELTVND
+445 RAKKGFEVTTND
-457 ETSFVS
+457 ESSFVS
-463 LLSDKYQKNIFLGFT
+463 LLSEKYQDNIFLGFT
-478 VNHAPWSLTLATE
+478 VNHAPWSLTVATE
-491 STNSDESLSSSDSN
+491 STNSDESLSNFDSN

-556 NLN
+556 NLK

>member
-1 MRYLIN
+1 MN
-7 KYIFFVFFYTSLIAQ
+7 KRIISIFLCTTLTAQ
-22 VEYSNHLNIRY
+22 VEYSNNLNIRY
-33 GDGDNNYTY
+33 GEGDNNYTY

-49 GITLNRSDY
+49 GIILNRPDD
-58 RLEAVFNLEL
+58 RFEALFSLEL
-68 GDPPEIGLKQKGLA
+68 SDPPEIGLKEEGIRE
-82 DFLFGYYN
+82 FLLGYYN
-90 RNLSV
+90 KNLSI
-95 ELGKFYQTWGRG
+95 ELGDFYQTWGRG
-107 LILNQVDYQP
+107 LILNQTDYQH
-117 LDFDTGAVGLNIEY
+117 LDFNTSATGLSVGY
-131 EKDYIA
+131 EKDYIS
-137 LSIIAGGIEPRR
+137 LNVIAGETNPRK
-149 STTFLGG
+149 STTFLGD

-173 DFSIEL
+173 DLSIES
-179 PGSTMGLSILFTE
+179 PESTMGLSILFTE
-192 EDEAPISS
+192 EEEAPISS
-200 VMSGMRF
+200 VIGGIRF

-217 LSFISKKSKLDK
+217 LSFISKRSKLDT
-229 VDSDSETDKGNGI
+229 VDSGSETDKGNGL
-242 YLSNTNYIKDWALT
+242 YFSNTNYIKDWALT

-373 PFDELFIELSG
+373 PFDEIFIELNG
-384 YNKAHTLS
+384 YNKDHTLF

-422 TFPLMVNV
+422 TFPFMVNV
-430 TLNDLWNIEVQLELQ
+430 ILNDLWSIEVQLELQ
-445 RAKKGFELTVND
+445 RAKKGFEVTTND
-457 ETSFVS
+457 ESSFVS
-463 LLSDKYQKNIFLGFT
+463 LLSEKYQDNIFLGFT
-478 VNHAPWSLTLATE
+478 VNHAPWSLTVATE
-491 STNSDESLSSSDSN
+491 STNSDESLSNFDSN

>member
-1 MRYLIN
+1 MN
-7 KYIFFVFFYTSLIAQ
+7 KRIISIFLCTTLTAQ
-22 VEYSNHLNIRY
+22 VEYSNNLNIRY
-33 GDGDNNYTY
+33 GEGDNNYTY

-49 GITLNRSDY
+49 GIILNRPDD
-58 RLEAVFNLEL
+58 RFEALFSLEL
-68 GDPPEIGLKQKGLA
+68 SDPPEIGLKEEGIRE
-82 DFLFGYYN
+82 FLLGYYN
-90 RNLSV
+90 KNLSI
-95 ELGKFYQTWGRG
+95 ELGDFYQTWGRG
-107 LILNQVDYQP
+107 LILNQADYQH
-117 LDFDTGAVGLNIEY
+117 LDFNTSATGLSVGY
-131 EKDYIA
+131 EKDYIS
-137 LSIIAGGIEPRR
+137 LNVIAGETNPRK
-149 STTFLGG
+149 STTFLGD

-173 DFSIEL
+173 DLSIES
-179 PGSTMGLSILFTE
+179 PESTMGLSILFTE
-192 EDEAPISS
+192 EEEAPISS
-200 VMSGMRF
+200 VIGGIRF

-217 LSFISKKSKLDK
+217 LSFISKRSKFDI
-229 VDSDSETDKGNGI
+229 VDSGSETDKGNGL
-242 YLSNTNYIKDWALT
+242 YFSNTNYIKDWALT

-325 NRTLLV
+325 NRTLLL

-373 PFDELFIELSG
+373 PFDEIFIELNG
-384 YNKAHTLS
+384 YNKAHTLF

-422 TFPLMVNV
+422 TFPFMVNV
-430 TLNDLWNIEVQLELQ
+430 ILNDLWSIEVQLELQ
-445 RAKKGFELTVND
+445 RAKKGFEVTTND
-457 ETSFVS
+457 ESSFVS
-463 LLSDKYQKNIFLGFT
+463 LLSEKYQDNIFLGFT
-478 VNHAPWSLTLATE
+478 VNHTPWSLTVATE
-491 STNSDESLSSSDSN
+491 STNSDESLSNFDSN

-545 FENGLRIDYSV
+545 FENGLRIDYNV

>member
-1 MRYLIN
+1 MN
-7 KYIFFVFFYTSLIAQ
+7 KRIISIFLCTTLTAQ
-22 VEYSNHLNIRY
+22 VEYSNNLNIRY
-33 GDGDNNYTY
+33 GEGDNNYTY

-49 GITLNRSDY
+49 GIILNRPDD
-58 RLEAVFNLEL
+58 RFEALFSLEL
-68 GDPPEIGLKQKGLA
+68 SDPPEIGLKEEGIRE
-82 DFLFGYYN
+82 FLLGYYN
-90 RNLSV
+90 KNLSI
-95 ELGKFYQTWGRG
+95 ELGDFYQTWGRG
-107 LILNQVDYQP
+107 LILNQTDYQH
-117 LDFDTGAVGLNIEY
+117 LDFNTSATGLSVGY
-131 EKDYIA
+131 EKDYIS
-137 LSIIAGGIEPRR
+137 LNVIAGETNPRK
-149 STTFLGG
+149 STTFLGD

-173 DFSIEL
+173 DLSIES
-179 PGSTMGLSILFTE
+179 PESTMGLSILFTE
-192 EDEAPISS
+192 EEEAPISS
-200 VMSGMRF
+200 VIGGIRF

-217 LSFISKKSKLDK
+217 LSFISKRSKFDI
-229 VDSDSETDKGNGI
+229 VDSGSETDKGNGL
-242 YLSNTNYIKDWALT
+242 YFSNTNYIKDWALT

-373 PFDELFIELSG
+373 PFDEIFIELNG
-384 YNKAHTLS
+384 YNEAHTLF

-422 TFPLMVNV
+422 TFPFMVNV
-430 TLNDLWNIEVQLELQ
+430 ILNDLWSIEVQLELQ
-445 RAKKGFELTVND
+445 RAKKGFEVTTND
-457 ETSFVS
+457 ESSFVS
-463 LLSDKYQKNIFLGFT
+463 LLSEKYQDNIFLGFT
-478 VNHAPWSLTLATE
+478 VNHAPWSLTVATE
-491 STNSDESLSSSDSN
+491 STNSDESLSNFDSN

-545 FENGLRIDYSV
+545 FENGLRIDYNV

>member
-1 MRYLIN
+1 MN
-7 KYIFFVFFYTSLIAQ
+7 KRIISIFLCTTLTAQ
-22 VEYSNHLNIRY
+22 VEYSNNLNIRY
-33 GDGDNNYTY
+33 GEGDNNYIY

-49 GITLNRSDY
+49 GITLNRPDD
-58 RLEAVFNLEL
+58 RFEALFSLEL
-68 GDPPEIGLKQKGLA
+68 SNPPEIGLKEEGIRE
-82 DFLFGYYN
+82 FLLGYYN
-90 RNLSV
+90 KNLSI
-95 ELGKFYQTWGRG
+95 ELGDFYQTWGRG
-107 LILNQVDYQP
+107 LILNQTDYQH
-117 LDFDTGAVGLNIEY
+117 LDFNTGATGLSVGY
-131 EKDYIA
+131 EKDYIS
-137 LSIIAGGIEPRR
+137 LNVIAGEINPRK

-173 DFSIEL
+173 DFSIESSE
-179 PGSTMGLSILFTE
+179 STMGLSILFTE

-200 VMSGMRF
+200 VIGGIRF
-207 EKPYDNGDFF
+207 EKPYDNGDLF
-217 LSFISKKSKLDK
+217 LSFISKRSNLDT
-229 VDSDSETDKGNGI
+229 VDSDSETDKGNGL
-242 YLSNTNYIKDWALT
+242 YFSNTNYIKDWALT

-325 NRTLLV
+325 NRTLLL

-373 PFDELFIELSG
+373 PFDEIFIELNG
-384 YNKAHTLS
+384 YNKAHTLF

-422 TFPLMVNV
+422 TFPFMVNV
-430 TLNDLWNIEVQLELQ
+430 ILNDLWSIEVQLELQ
-445 RAKKGFELTVND
+445 RAKKGFEVTTND
-457 ETSFVS
+457 ESSFVS
-463 LLSDKYQKNIFLGFT
+463 LLSEKYQDNIFLGFT
-478 VNHAPWSLTLATE
+478 VNHAPWSLTVATE
-491 STNSDESLSSSDSN
+491 STNSDESLSNFDSN

-545 FENGLRIDYSV
+545 FENGLRIDYNV

>member
-1 MRYLIN
+1 MN
-7 KYIFFVFFYTSLIAQ
+7 KRIISIFLCTTLTAQ
-22 VEYSNHLNIRY
+22 VEYSNNLNIRY
-33 GDGDNNYTY
+33 GEGDNNYTY

-49 GITLNRSDY
+49 GIILNRPDD
-58 RLEAVFNLEL
+58 RFEALFSLEL
-68 GDPPEIGLKQKGLA
+68 SDPPEIGLKEEGIRE
-82 DFLFGYYN
+82 FLLGYYN
-90 RNLSV
+90 KNLSI
-95 ELGKFYQTWGRG
+95 ELGDFYQTWGRG
-107 LILNQVDYQP
+107 LILNQTDYQH
-117 LDFDTGAVGLNIEY
+117 LDFNTSATGLSVGY
-131 EKDYIA
+131 EKDYIS
-137 LSIIAGGIEPRR
+137 LNVIAGETNPRK
-149 STTFLGG
+149 STTFLGD

-173 DFSIEL
+173 DLSIES
-179 PGSTMGLSILFTE
+179 PESTMGLSILFTE
-192 EDEAPISS
+192 EEEAPISS
-200 VMSGMRF
+200 VIGGIRF

-217 LSFISKKSKLDK
+217 LSFISKRSKFDI
-229 VDSDSETDKGNGI
+229 VDSGSETDKGNGL
-242 YLSNTNYIKDWALT
+242 YFSNTNYIKDWALT

-373 PFDELFIELSG
+373 PFDEIFIELNG
-384 YNKAHTLS
+384 YNKAHTLF

-422 TFPLMVNV
+422 TFPFMVNV
-430 TLNDLWNIEVQLELQ
+430 ILNDLWSIEVQLELQ
-445 RAKKGFELTVND
+445 RAKKGFEVTTND
-457 ETSFVS
+457 ESSFVS
-463 LLSDKYQKNIFLGFT
+463 LLSEKYQDNIFLGFT
-478 VNHAPWSLTLATE
+478 VNHAPWSLTVATE
-491 STNSDESLSSSDSN
+491 STNSDESLSNFDSN

-545 FENGLRIDYSV
+545 FENGLRIDYNV

>member
-1 MRYLIN
+1 MN
-7 KYIFFVFFYTSLIAQ
+7 KRIISIFLCTTLTAQ
-22 VEYSNHLNIRY
+22 VEYSNNLNIRY
-33 GDGDNNYTY
+33 GEGDNNYTY

-49 GITLNRSDY
+49 GIILNRPDD
-58 RLEAVFNLEL
+58 RFEALFSLEL
-68 GDPPEIGLKQKGLA
+68 SDPPEIGLKEEGIRE
-82 DFLFGYYN
+82 FLLGYYN
-90 RNLSV
+90 KNLSI
-95 ELGKFYQTWGRG
+95 ELGDFYQTWGRG
-107 LILNQVDYQP
+107 LILNQTDYQH
-117 LDFDTGAVGLNIEY
+117 LDFNTSATGLSVGY
-131 EKDYIA
+131 EKDYIS
-137 LSIIAGGIEPRR
+137 LNVIAGETNPRK
-149 STTFLGG
+149 STTFLGD

-173 DFSIEL
+173 DLSIES
-179 PGSTMGLSILFTE
+179 PESTMGLSILFTE
-192 EDEAPISS
+192 EEEAPISS
-200 VMSGMRF
+200 VIGGIRF

-217 LSFISKKSKLDK
+217 LSFISKRSKFDI
-229 VDSDSETDKGNGI
+229 VDSGSETDKGNGL
-242 YLSNTNYIKDWALT
+242 YFSNTNYIKDWALT

-325 NRTLLV
+325 NRTLLL

-373 PFDELFIELSG
+373 PFDEIFIELNG
-384 YNKAHTLS
+384 YNKAHTLF

-422 TFPLMVNV
+422 TFPFMVNV
-430 TLNDLWNIEVQLELQ
+430 ILNDSWSIEVQLELQ
-445 RAKKGFELTVND
+445 RAKKGFEVTTND
-457 ETSFVS
+457 ESSFVS
-463 LLSDKYQKNIFLGFT
+463 LLSEKYQDNIFLGFT
-478 VNHAPWSLTLATE
+478 VNHAPWSLTVATE
-491 STNSDESLSSSDSN
+491 STNSDESLSNFDSN

-545 FENGLRIDYSV
+545 FENGLRIDYNV

>member
-1 MRYLIN
+1 MN
-7 KYIFFVFFYTSLIAQ
+7 KRIISIFLCTTLTAQ
-22 VEYSNHLNIRY
+22 VEYSNNLNIRY
-33 GDGDNNYTY
+33 GEGDNNYTY

-49 GITLNRSDY
+49 GIILNRPDD
-58 RLEAVFNLEL
+58 RFEALFSLEL
-68 GDPPEIGLKQKGLA
+68 SDPPEIGLKEEGIRE
-82 DFLFGYYN
+82 FLLGYYN
-90 RNLSV
+90 KNLSI
-95 ELGKFYQTWGRG
+95 ELGDFYQTWGRG
-107 LILNQVDYQP
+107 LILNQTDYQH
-117 LDFDTGAVGLNIEY
+117 LDFNTSATGLSVGY
-131 EKDYIA
+131 EKDYIS
-137 LSIIAGGIEPRR
+137 LNVIAGETNPRK
-149 STTFLGG
+149 STTFLGD

-173 DFSIEL
+173 DLSIES
-179 PGSTMGLSILFTE
+179 PESTMGLSILFTE
-192 EDEAPISS
+192 EEEAPISS
-200 VMSGMRF
+200 VIGGIRF

-217 LSFISKKSKLDK
+217 LSFISKRSKFDI
-229 VDSDSETDKGNGI
+229 VDSGSETDKGNGL
-242 YLSNTNYIKDWALT
+242 YFSNTNYIKDWALT

-325 NRTLLV
+325 NRTLLL

-373 PFDELFIELSG
+373 PFDEIFIELNG
-384 YNKAHTLS
+384 YNKAHTLF

-422 TFPLMVNV
+422 TFPFMVNV
-430 TLNDLWNIEVQLELQ
+430 ILNDLWSIEVQLELQ
-445 RAKKGFELTVND
+445 RAKKGFEVTTND
-457 ETSFVS
+457 ESSFVS
-463 LLSDKYQKNIFLGFT
+463 LLSEKYQDNIFLGFT
-478 VNHAPWSLTLATE
+478 VNHAPWSLTVATE
-491 STNSDESLSSSDSN
+491 STNSDESLSNFDSN

-545 FENGLRIDYSV
+545 FENGLRIDYNV

>member
-1 MRYLIN
+1 MN
-7 KYIFFVFFYTSLIAQ
+7 KRIISIFLCTALTAQ
-22 VEYSNHLNIRY
+22 VEYSNNLNIRY
-33 GDGDNNYTY
+33 GEGDNNYTY

-49 GITLNRSDY
+49 GIILNRPDD
-58 RLEAVFNLEL
+58 RFEALFSLEL
-68 GDPPEIGLKQKGLA
+68 SDPPEIGLKEEGIRE
-82 DFLFGYYN
+82 FLLGYYN
-90 RNLSV
+90 KNLSI
-95 ELGKFYQTWGRG
+95 ELGDFYQTWGRG
-107 LILNQVDYQP
+107 LILNQTDYQH
-117 LDFDTGAVGLNIEY
+117 LDFNTSATGLSVGY
-131 EKDYIA
+131 EKDYIS
-137 LSIIAGGIEPRR
+137 LNVIAGETNPRK
-149 STTFLGG
+149 STTFLGD

-173 DFSIEL
+173 DLSIES
-179 PGSTMGLSILFTE
+179 PESTMGLSILFTE
-192 EDEAPISS
+192 EEEAPISS
-200 VMSGMRF
+200 VIGGIRF

-217 LSFISKKSKLDK
+217 LSFISKRSKFDI
-229 VDSDSETDKGNGI
+229 VDSGSETDKGNGL
-242 YLSNTNYIKDWALT
+242 YFSNTNYIKDWALT

-291 YYQHSFKLL
+291 YYQHNFKLL

-325 NRTLLV
+325 NRTLLL

-338 TKGWHNEFGYWEPEP
+338 TKGCHNEFGYWEREP
-353 LTTTNGNSNSLFPS
+353 LTTTNRNSNSLFPS

-373 PFDELFIELSG
+373 PFDEIFIELNG
-384 YNKAHTLS
+384 YNKAHTLF

-422 TFPLMVNV
+422 TFPFMVNV
-430 TLNDLWNIEVQLELQ
+430 ILNDLWSIEVQLELQ
-445 RAKKGFELTVND
+445 RAKKGFEVTTND
-457 ETSFVS
+457 ESSFVS
-463 LLSDKYQKNIFLGFT
+463 LLSEKYQDNIFLGFT
-478 VNHAPWSLTLATE
+478 VNHAPWSLTVATE
-491 STNSDESLSSSDSN
+491 STNSDESLSNFDSN

-545 FENGLRIDYSV
+545 FENGLRIDYNV

>member
-1 MRYLIN
+1 MN
-7 KYIFFVFFYTSLIAQ
+7 KRIISIFLCTTLTAQ
-22 VEYSNHLNIRY
+22 VEYSNNLNIRY
-33 GDGDNNYTY
+33 GEGDNNYTY

-49 GITLNRSDY
+49 GIILNRPDD
-58 RLEAVFNLEL
+58 RFEALFSLEL
-68 GDPPEIGLKQKGLA
+68 SDPPEIGLKEEGIRE
-82 DFLFGYYN
+82 FLLGYYN
-90 RNLSV
+90 KNLSI
-95 ELGKFYQTWGRG
+95 ELGDFYQTWGRG
-107 LILNQVDYQP
+107 LILNQTDYQH
-117 LDFDTGAVGLNIEY
+117 LDFNTSATGLSVGY
-131 EKDYIA
+131 EKDYIS
-137 LSIIAGGIEPRR
+137 LNVIAGETNPRK
-149 STTFLGG
+149 STTFLGD

-173 DFSIEL
+173 DLSIES
-179 PGSTMGLSILFTE
+179 PESTMGLSILFTE
-192 EDEAPISS
+192 EEEAPISS
-200 VMSGMRF
+200 VIGGIRF

-217 LSFISKKSKLDK
+217 LSFISKRSKFDI
-229 VDSDSETDKGNGI
+229 VDSGSETDKGNGL
-242 YLSNTNYIKDWALT
+242 YFSNTNYIKDWALT

-325 NRTLLV
+325 NRTLLL

-353 LTTTNGNSNSLFPS
+353 LTTTNGNSNSLLPS

-373 PFDELFIELSG
+373 PFDELFIELNG
-384 YNKAHTLS
+384 YNEAHTLF

-422 TFPLMVNV
+422 TFPFMVNV
-430 TLNDLWNIEVQLELQ
+430 ILNDLWSIEVQLELQ
-445 RAKKGFELTVND
+445 RAKKGFEVTTND
-457 ETSFVS
+457 ESSFVS
-463 LLSDKYQKNIFLGFT
+463 LLSEKYQDNIFLGFT
-478 VNHAPWSLTLATE
+478 VNHAPWSLTVATE
-491 STNSDESLSSSDSN
+491 STNSDESLSNFDSN

-545 FENGLRIDYSV
+545 FKNGLRIDYSV
-556 NLN
+556 NLK

>member
-1 MRYLIN
+1 MN
-7 KYIFFVFFYTSLIAQ
+7 KRIISIFLCTTLTAQ
-22 VEYSNHLNIRY
+22 VEYSNNLNIRY
-33 GDGDNNYTY
+33 GEGDNNYIY

-49 GITLNRSDY
+49 GITLNRPDD
-58 RLEAVFNLEL
+58 RFEALFSLEL
-68 GDPPEIGLKQKGLA
+68 SNPPEIGLKEEGIRE
-82 DFLFGYYN
+82 FLLGYYN
-90 RNLSV
+90 KNLSI
-95 ELGKFYQTWGRG
+95 ELGDFYETWGRG
-107 LILNQVDYQP
+107 LILNQTDYQH
-117 LDFDTGAVGLNIEY
+117 LDFNTGATGLSVGY
-131 EKDYIA
+131 EKDYIS
-137 LSIIAGGIEPRR
+137 LNVIAGEINPRK

-173 DFSIEL
+173 DFSIESSE
-179 PGSTMGLSILFTE
+179 STMGLSILFTE
-192 EDEAPISS
+192 EEEAPISS
-200 VMSGMRF
+200 VIGGIRF
-207 EKPYDNGDFF
+207 EKPYDNGDLF
-217 LSFISKKSKLDK
+217 LSFISKRSKLDT
-229 VDSDSETDKGNGI
+229 VDSGSETDKGNGL
-242 YLSNTNYIKDWALT
+242 YFSNTNYIKDWALT

-373 PFDELFIELSG
+373 PFDELFIELNG
-384 YNKAHTLS
+384 YNKAHTLF

-422 TFPLMVNV
+422 TFPFMVNV
-430 TLNDLWNIEVQLELQ
+430 ILNDLWSIEVQLELQ

-457 ETSFVS
+457 ESSFVS
-463 LLSDKYQKNIFLGFT
+463 LLSDKYQDNIFLGFT
-478 VNHAPWSLTLATE
+478 VNHAPWSLTVATE
-491 STNSDESLSSSDSN
+491 STNSDESSSNFDSN

-545 FENGLRIDYSV
+545 FENGLRIDYNV

>member
-1 MRYLIN
+1 MN
-7 KYIFFVFFYTSLIAQ
+7 KRIISIFLCTTLTAQ
-22 VEYSNHLNIRY
+22 VEYSNNLNIRY
-33 GDGDNNYTY
+33 GDGDNNYIY

-49 GITLNRSDY
+49 GITLNRPDD
-58 RLEAVFNLEL
+58 RFEALFSLEL
-68 GDPPEIGLKQKGLA
+68 SNPPEIGLKEEGIRE
-82 DFLFGYYN
+82 FLLGYYN
-90 RNLSV
+90 KNLSI
-95 ELGKFYQTWGRG
+95 ELGDFYQTWGRG
-107 LILNQVDYQP
+107 LILNQTDYQH
-117 LDFDTGAVGLNIEY
+117 LDFNTGATGLSVGY
-131 EKDYIA
+131 EKDYIS
-137 LSIIAGGIEPRR
+137 LNVIAGEINPRK

-173 DFSIEL
+173 DFSIESSE
-179 PGSTMGLSILFTE
+179 STMGLSILFTE
-192 EDEAPISS
+192 EEEAPISS
-200 VMSGMRF
+200 VIGGIRF
-207 EKPYDNGDFF
+207 EKPYDNGDLF
-217 LSFISKKSKLDK
+217 LSFISKRSKLDT
-229 VDSDSETDKGNGI
+229 VDSGSETDKGNGL
-242 YLSNTNYIKDWALT
+242 YFSNTNYIKDWALT

-373 PFDELFIELSG
+373 PFDELFIELNG
-384 YNKAHTLS
+384 YNKAHTLF

-422 TFPLMVNV
+422 TFPFMVNV
-430 TLNDLWNIEVQLELQ
+430 ILNDLWSIEVQLELQ

-457 ETSFVS
+457 ESSFVS
-463 LLSDKYQKNIFLGFT
+463 LLSDKYQDNIFLGFT
-478 VNHAPWSLTLATE
+478 VNHAPWSLTVATE
-491 STNSDESLSSSDSN
+491 STNSDESSSNFDSN

-545 FENGLRIDYSV
+545 FKNGLRIDYNV

>member
-1 MRYLIN
+1 MN
-7 KYIFFVFFYTSLIAQ
+7 KRIISIFLCTTLTAQ
-22 VEYSNHLNIRY
+22 VEYSNNLNIRY
-33 GDGDNNYTY
+33 GEGDNNYIY

-49 GITLNRSDY
+49 GITLNRPDD
-58 RLEAVFNLEL
+58 RFEALFSLEL
-68 GDPPEIGLKQKGLA
+68 SNPPEIGLKEEGIRE
-82 DFLFGYYN
+82 FLLGYYN
-90 RNLSV
+90 KNLSI
-95 ELGKFYQTWGRG
+95 ELGDFYETWGRG
-107 LILNQVDYQP
+107 LILNQTDYQH
-117 LDFDTGAVGLNIEY
+117 LDFNTGATGLSVGY
-131 EKDYIA
+131 EKDYIS
-137 LSIIAGGIEPRR
+137 LNVIAGEINPRK

-173 DFSIEL
+173 DFSIESSE
-179 PGSTMGLSILFTE
+179 STMGLSILFTE
-192 EDEAPISS
+192 EEEAPISS
-200 VMSGMRF
+200 VIGGIRF

-217 LSFISKKSKLDK
+217 LSFISKRSKFDI
-229 VDSDSETDKGNGI
+229 VDSGSETDKGNGL
-242 YLSNTNYIKDWALT
+242 YFSNTNYIKDWALT

-373 PFDELFIELSG
+373 PFDELFIELNG
-384 YNKAHTLS
+384 YNKAHTLF

-422 TFPLMVNV
+422 TFPFMVNV
-430 TLNDLWNIEVQLELQ
+430 ILNDLWSIEVQLELQ

-457 ETSFVS
+457 ESSFVS
-463 LLSDKYQKNIFLGFT
+463 LLSDKYQDNIFLGFT
-478 VNHAPWSLTLATE
+478 VNHAPWSLTVATE
-491 STNSDESLSSSDSN
+491 STNSDESSSNFDSN

-545 FENGLRIDYSV
+545 FKNGLRIDYNV

>member
-1 MRYLIN
+1 MN
-7 KYIFFVFFYTSLIAQ
+7 KRIISIFLFTILTAQ
-22 VEYSNHLNIRY
+22 VEYSNNLNIRY
-33 GDGDNNYTY
+33 GEGDNNYSY

-49 GITLNRSDY
+49 GITLNRPDY
-58 RLEAVFNLEL
+58 RLEALFNLEL
-68 GDPPEIGLKQKGLA
+68 SDPPEIGLKEEGIREFSL
-82 DFLFGYYN
+82 GYYN
-90 RNLSV
+90 KNLSI
-95 ELGKFYQTWGRG
+95 ELGDFYQTWGRG
-107 LILNQVDYQP
+107 LILNQTDYQH
-117 LDFDTGAVGLNIEY
+117 LDFNTGATGLSVGY
-131 EKDYIA
+131 EKNYIS
-137 LSIIAGGIEPRR
+137 LNVIAGEINPRK
-149 STTFLGG
+149 STTFLGD

-173 DFSIEL
+173 DLSIES
-179 PGSTMGLSILFTE
+179 PESTMGLSILFTE
-192 EDEAPISS
+192 EEETPISS
-200 VMSGMRF
+200 VIGGIRF
-207 EKPYDNGDFF
+207 EKPYNNGDFF
-217 LSFISKKSKLDK
+217 LSFISKRSKLDT
-229 VDSDSETDKGNGI
+229 VDSGSETDKGNGL
-242 YLSNTNYIKDWALT
+242 YFSSTNYIKDWALT

-373 PFDELFIELSG
+373 PFDEIFIELNG
-384 YNKAHTLS
+384 YNEAHTLF

-422 TFPLMVNV
+422 TFPFMVNV
-430 TLNDLWNIEVQLELQ
+430 ILNDLWSIEVQLELQ
-445 RAKKGFELTVND
+445 RAKKGFEVTTND
-457 ETSFVS
+457 ESSFVS
-463 LLSDKYQKNIFLGFT
+463 LLSEKYQDNIFLGFT
-478 VNHAPWSLTLATE
+478 VNHAPWSLTVATE
-491 STNSDESLSSSDSN
+491 STNSDESLSNFDSN

-545 FENGLRIDYSV
+545 FENGLRIDYNV

>member
-1 MRYLIN
+1 MN
-7 KYIFFVFFYTSLIAQ
+7 KRIISIFLCTTLTAQ
-22 VEYSNHLNIRY
+22 VEYSNNLNIRY
-33 GDGDNNYTY
+33 GEGDNNYTY

-49 GITLNRSDY
+49 GIILNRPDD
-58 RLEAVFNLEL
+58 RFEALFNLEL
-68 GDPPEIGLKQKGLA
+68 SDSPEIGLKEEGIRE
-82 DFLFGYYN
+82 FLLGYYHK
-90 RNLSV
+90 NLSI
-95 ELGKFYQTWGRG
+95 ELGDFYQTWGRG
-107 LILNQVDYQP
+107 LILNQTDYQH
-117 LDFDTGAVGLNIEY
+117 LDFNTSATGLSVGY
-131 EKDYIA
+131 EKDYIS
-137 LSIIAGGIEPRR
+137 LNVIAGETNPRK
-149 STTFLGG
+149 STTFLGD

-173 DFSIEL
+173 DLSIES
-179 PGSTMGLSILFTE
+179 PESTMGLSILFTE
-192 EDEAPISS
+192 EEEAPISS
-200 VMSGMRF
+200 VIGGIRF

-217 LSFISKKSKLDK
+217 LSFISKRSKLDT
-229 VDSDSETDKGNGI
+229 VDSRSENDKGNGL
-242 YLSNTNYIKDWALT
+242 YFSNTNYIKDWALT

-373 PFDELFIELSG
+373 PFDEIFIELNG
-384 YNKAHTLS
+384 YNKAHTLF

-422 TFPLMVNV
+422 TFPFMVNV
-430 TLNDLWNIEVQLELQ
+430 ILNDLWSIEVQLELQ
-445 RAKKGFELTVND
+445 RAKKGFEVTTND
-457 ETSFVS
+457 ESSFVS
-463 LLSDKYQKNIFLGFT
+463 LLSEKYQDNIFLGFT
-478 VNHAPWSLTLATE
+478 VNHAPWSITVATE
-491 STNSDESLSSSDSN
+491 STNSDESLSNFDSN

-545 FENGLRIDYSV
+545 FKNGLRIDYNV

>member
-1 MRYLIN
+1 MN
-7 KYIFFVFFYTSLIAQ
+7 KRIISIFLCTTLTAQ
-22 VEYSNHLNIRY
+22 VEYSNNLNIRY
-33 GDGDNNYTY
+33 GEGDNNYTY

-49 GITLNRSDY
+49 GIILNRPDD
-58 RLEAVFNLEL
+58 RFEALFSLEL
-68 GDPPEIGLKQKGLA
+68 SDPPEIGLKEEGIRE
-82 DFLFGYYN
+82 FLLGYYN
-90 RNLSV
+90 KNLSI
-95 ELGKFYQTWGRG
+95 ELGDFYQTWGRG
-107 LILNQVDYQP
+107 LILNQTDYQH
-117 LDFDTGAVGLNIEY
+117 LDFNTSATGLSVGY
-131 EKDYIA
+131 EKDYIS
-137 LSIIAGGIEPRR
+137 LNVIAGETNPRK
-149 STTFLGG
+149 STTFLGD

-173 DFSIEL
+173 DLSIES
-179 PGSTMGLSILFTE
+179 PESTMGLSILFTE
-192 EDEAPISS
+192 EEEAPISS
-200 VMSGMRF
+200 VIGGIRF

-217 LSFISKKSKLDK
+217 LSFISKRSKLDT
-229 VDSDSETDKGNGI
+229 VDSGSETDKGNGL
-242 YLSNTNYIKDWALT
+242 YFSNTNYIKDWALT

-325 NRTLLV
+325 NRTLLL

-373 PFDELFIELSG
+373 PFDEIFIELNG
-384 YNKAHTLS
+384 YNKAHTLF

-422 TFPLMVNV
+422 TFPFMVNV
-430 TLNDLWNIEVQLELQ
+430 ILNDLWSIEVQLELQ
-445 RAKKGFELTVND
+445 RAKKGFEVTTND
-457 ETSFVS
+457 ESSFVS
-463 LLSDKYQKNIFLGFT
+463 LLSEKYQDNIFLGFT
-478 VNHAPWSLTLATE
+478 VNHAPWSLTVATE
-491 STNSDESLSSSDSN
+491 STNSDESLSNFDSN

-545 FENGLRIDYSV
+545 FENGLRIDYNV

>member
-1 MRYLIN
+1 MN
-7 KYIFFVFFYTSLIAQ
+7 KRIISIFLFTILTAQ
-22 VEYSNHLNIRY
+22 VEYSNNLNIRY
-33 GDGDNNYTY
+33 GEGDNNYSY

-49 GITLNRSDY
+49 GITLNRPDY
-58 RLEAVFNLEL
+58 RLEALFNLEL
-68 GDPPEIGLKQKGLA
+68 SDPPEIGLKEEGIREFSL
-82 DFLFGYYN
+82 GYYN
-90 RNLSV
+90 KNLSI
-95 ELGKFYQTWGRG
+95 ELGDFYQTWGRG
-107 LILNQVDYQP
+107 LILNQTDYQH
-117 LDFDTGAVGLNIEY
+117 LDFNTGATGLSVGY
-131 EKDYIA
+131 EKNYIS
-137 LSIIAGGIEPRR
+137 LNVIAGEINPRK
-149 STTFLGG
+149 STTFLGD

-173 DFSIEL
+173 DLSIES
-179 PGSTMGLSILFTE
+179 PESTMGLSILFTE
-192 EDEAPISS
+192 EEETPISS
-200 VMSGMRF
+200 VIGGIRF
-207 EKPYDNGDFF
+207 EKPYNNGDFF
-217 LSFISKKSKLDK
+217 LSFISKRSKLDT
-229 VDSDSETDKGNGI
+229 VDSGSETDKGNGL
-242 YLSNTNYIKDWALT
+242 YFSSTNYIKDWALT

-373 PFDELFIELSG
+373 PFDEIFIELNG
-384 YNKAHTLS
+384 YNEAHTLF

-422 TFPLMVNV
+422 TFPFMVNV
-430 TLNDLWNIEVQLELQ
+430 ILNDLWSIEVQLELQ
-445 RAKKGFELTVND
+445 RAKKGFEVTAND
-457 ETSFVS
+457 EASFVS
-463 LLSDKYQKNIFLGFT
+463 LLSEKYQDNIFLGFT
-478 VNHAPWSLTLATE
+478 VNHAPWSLTVATE
-491 STNSDESLSSSDSN
+491 STNSDESLSNFDSN

-545 FENGLRIDYSV
+545 FENGLRIDYNV

>member
-1 MRYLIN
+1 MN
-7 KYIFFVFFYTSLIAQ
+7 KRIISIFLCTTLTAQ
-22 VEYSNHLNIRY
+22 VEYSNNLNIRY
-33 GDGDNNYTY
+33 GEGDNNYTY

-49 GITLNRSDY
+49 GIILNRPDD
-58 RLEAVFNLEL
+58 RFEALFSLEL
-68 GDPPEIGLKQKGLA
+68 SDPPEIGLKEEGIRE
-82 DFLFGYYN
+82 FLLGYYN
-90 RNLSV
+90 KNLSI
-95 ELGKFYQTWGRG
+95 ELGDFYQTWGRG
-107 LILNQVDYQP
+107 LILNQTDYQH
-117 LDFDTGAVGLNIEY
+117 LDFNTSATGLSVGY
-131 EKDYIA
+131 EKDYIS
-137 LSIIAGGIEPRR
+137 LNVIAGETNPRK
-149 STTFLGG
+149 STTFLGD

-173 DFSIEL
+173 DLSIES
-179 PGSTMGLSILFTE
+179 PESTMGLSILFTE
-192 EDEAPISS
+192 EEEAPISS
-200 VMSGMRF
+200 VIGGIRF

-217 LSFISKKSKLDK
+217 LSFISKRSKFDI
-229 VDSDSETDKGNGI
+229 VDSGSETDKGNGL
-242 YLSNTNYIKDWALT
+242 YFSNTNYIKDWALT

-325 NRTLLV
+325 NRTLLL

-373 PFDELFIELSG
+373 PFDEIFIELNG
-384 YNKAHTLS
+384 YNEAHTLF

-422 TFPLMVNV
+422 TFPFMVNV
-430 TLNDLWNIEVQLELQ
+430 ILNDLWSIEVQLELQ
-445 RAKKGFELTVND
+445 RAKKGFEVTTND
-457 ETSFVS
+457 ESSFVS
-463 LLSDKYQKNIFLGFT
+463 LLSEKYQDNIFLGFT
-478 VNHAPWSLTLATE
+478 VNHAPWSLTVATE
-491 STNSDESLSSSDSN
+491 STNSDESLSNFDSN

-556 NLN
+556 NLK

>member
-1 MRYLIN
+1 MN
-7 KYIFFVFFYTSLIAQ
+7 KRIISIFLFTTLTAQ
-22 VEYSNHLNIRY
+22 VEYSNNLNIRY
-33 GDGDNNYTY
+33 GEGDNNYTY

-49 GITLNRSDY
+49 GIILNRPDD
-58 RLEAVFNLEL
+58 RFEALFSLEL
-68 GDPPEIGLKQKGLA
+68 SDPPEIGLKEEGIRE
-82 DFLFGYYN
+82 FLLGYYN
-90 RNLSV
+90 KNLSI
-95 ELGKFYQTWGRG
+95 ELGDFYQTWGRG
-107 LILNQVDYQP
+107 LILNQTDYQH
-117 LDFDTGAVGLNIEY
+117 LDFNTSATGLSVGY
-131 EKDYIA
+131 EKDYIS
-137 LSIIAGGIEPRR
+137 LNVIAGETNPRK
-149 STTFLGG
+149 STTFLGD

-173 DFSIEL
+173 DLSIES
-179 PGSTMGLSILFTE
+179 PESTMGLSILFTE
-192 EDEAPISS
+192 EEEAPISS
-200 VMSGMRF
+200 VIGGIRF

-217 LSFISKKSKLDK
+217 LSFISKRSKLDT
-229 VDSDSETDKGNGI
+229 VDSGSETDKGNGL
-242 YLSNTNYIKDWALT
+242 YFSNTNYIKDWALT

-373 PFDELFIELSG
+373 PFDEIFIELNG
-384 YNKAHTLS
+384 YNKAHTLF

-422 TFPLMVNV
+422 TFPFMVNV
-430 TLNDLWNIEVQLELQ
+430 ILNDLWSIEVQLELQ
-445 RAKKGFELTVND
+445 RAKKGFEVTTND
-457 ETSFVS
+457 ESSFVS
-463 LLSDKYQKNIFLGFT
+463 LLSEKYQDNIFLGFT
-478 VNHAPWSLTLATE
+478 VNHAPWSLTVATE
-491 STNSDESLSSSDSN
+491 STNSDESLSNFDSN

-545 FENGLRIDYSV
+545 FENGLRIDYNV